1 MLTRKTSTLVILS
14 MASVFVGLLL
24 RSSYIILISVPLVS
38 YLAMSFLLYSNQ
50 VHTNLAVKR
59 FVNRGSMYEG
69 GIADVRLEMENLG
82 TVKLEFVEIIDVLPR
97 ELKLISGSNH
107 RIINLKPR
115 ETFSFTYRI
124 APKTYGYYKIG
135 PAEIIVKDNQS
146 LLTRTKVF
154 SETATLLKVHPK
166 IQYLPKIAISPKRTR
181 NWPGEIVARKT
192 GGGLEFYSLREY
204 LEGDPIKRINWRK
217 SSFSSVERA
226 HLFTNQYMSELG
238 GDTIIALDVR
248 TISALGE
255 PPDST
260 DNYSTRAAAIVAH
273 RLLRDRNKVGM
284 IILGT
289 RLDKVP
295 PGFGKRQFDRIL
307 AALSQVKPDSTW
319 EIGNLGAYLSFFFS
333 TMVQIILV
341 SPLMDDNSFHAVIDI
356 AARGY
361 QILVISPSP
370 IEIEKRLFS
379 RKHGENEF
387 INLAERLLR
396 VRRENRLNVLRRS
409 SVVVDWNVDTPLSE
423 ALREATYLWNKQR
436 MTTVAI
442 PRH

>member
-1 MLTRKTSTLVILS
+1 MLTRKTSTVVILS
-14 MASVFVGLLL
+14 MTSVFVGLLL
-24 RSSYIILISVPLVS
+24 RNSYIILISVPLIS
-38 YLAMSFLLYSNQ
+38 YLALSFLLYSSQ
-50 VHTNLAVKR
+50 VHTNLAVRR
-59 FVNRGSMYEG
+59 FVNRESMYEDG
-69 GIADVRLEMENLG
+69 TADVRLEIQNIG
-82 TVKLEFVEIIDVLPR
+82 TIKLEFVQIIDTLPR
-97 ELKLISGSNH
+97 ELKLISGSNR
-107 RIINLKPR
+107 RILNLNPR
-115 ETFSFTYRI
+115 ETFSFIYSI
-124 APKTYGYYKIG
+124 APKTYGYYEMG
-135 PAEIIVKDNQS
+135 PAEVVVKDNQS
-146 LLTRTKVF
+146 LLTSTKIF
-154 SETATLLKVHPK
+154 SAKTLLKVRPK
-166 IQYLPKIAISPKRTR
+166 IQYVPKIAIRPKRTR

-204 LEGDPIKRINWRK
+204 LHGDPVKRINWKK
-217 SSFSSVERA
+217 SSLQSMERDR
-226 HLFTNQYMSELG
+226 LFTNQYMSELG

-273 RLLRDRNKVGM
+273 RLLRDRNRVGM

-289 RLDKVP
+289 TLDKVP

-319 EIGNLGAYLSFFFS
+319 EIGNLGGYLSFFFS
-333 TMVQIILV
+333 TMVQIILI

-379 RKHGENEF
+379 RKYAENEF
-387 INLAERLLR
+387 IDLAERLLR

-409 SVVVDWNVDTPLSE
+409 AVVVDWNVDAPLSE
-423 ALREATYLWNKQR
+423 ALREATYLWNKRR
-436 MTTVAI
+436 MSTATI
-442 PRH
+442 PRL